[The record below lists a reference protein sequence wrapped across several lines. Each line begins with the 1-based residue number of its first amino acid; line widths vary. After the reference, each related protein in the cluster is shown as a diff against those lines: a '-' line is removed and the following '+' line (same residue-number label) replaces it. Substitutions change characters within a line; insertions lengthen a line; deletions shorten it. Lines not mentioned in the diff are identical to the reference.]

1 MASLQARHS
10 KRCALDR
17 AWTTF
22 AAAAPGKGCTCR
34 PGPAYYVVSSTDAGL
49 VREPA
54 GHNRKEAE
62 RRLRAIEVRIDE
74 NVYEPVDNVTFAEW
88 CDSWLSGL
96 RRKET
101 TRRTYRS
108 SLEYAKQAI
117 GKKPLRKVSTSDVRA
132 FLDHIERTH
141 QLREPPREVS
151 STTLAKHLRHLGAC
165 LQAAKLERKISEN
178 PVRLLAPSA
187 KPKSMRKRPSYFTN
201 DELALLWPQLAEP
214 VVVSYVCRFA
224 VVTGMRFGELAA
236 LRWDDVNLLAGEVEV
251 SRTYSP
257 GIGEIATKSGEP
269 RTVDLVPQAKRL
281 LEEWYPQTSGQGLVF
296 ERATG
301 GYLDGG
307 KVLDLLYAAMESAR
321 IPRVSERGGKRT
333 FHSFRHTFA
342 RITLESGAQ
351 LEWVQAQLGH
361 STIMLTRDL
370 YGAWSRKAEK
380 LAAGRLKGKFV
391 V

>member
-1 MASLQARHS
+1 
-10 KRCALDR
+10 
-17 AWTTF
+17 
-22 AAAAPGKGCTCR
+22 
-34 PGPAYYVVSSTDAGL
+34 VS
-49 VREPA
+49 REPV

-62 RRLRAIEVRIDE
+62 RRLREIEVRLDQ
-74 NVYEPVDNVTFAEW
+74 NVFAPVDNIAFADW
-88 CDSWLSGL
+88 CETWLNGL

-108 SLEYAKQAI
+108 SLEYAKQAV
-117 GKKPLRKVSTSDVRA
+117 GRKPLRKVTTEDVRA
-132 FLDHIERTH
+132 FLDHIEKVNKSKT
-141 QLREPPREVS
+141 PPREVS

-165 LQAAKLERKISEN
+165 LQAAKLEGKLSEN
-178 PVRLLAPSA
+178 PVRLLAPGA
-187 KPKSMRKRPSYFTN
+187 RPKSTRKRPSYFTN
-201 DELALLWPQLAEP
+201 EELGRLWRKLDELP
-214 VVVSYVCRFA
+214 VVSYLCRVA

-236 LRWDDVNLLAGEVEV
+236 LRWDDVNLLSGEIVV
-251 SRTYSP
+251 SRTYAP
-257 GIGEIATKSGEP
+257 GIGEQETKSGKP
-269 RTVDLVPQAKRL
+269 RTVDLVPRAKAL
-281 LEEWYPQTSGQGLVF
+281 LEQWYPQTDGTGLVF
-296 ERATG
+296 EQEIG
-301 GYLDGG
+301 GYVDGG
-307 KVLDLLYAAMESAR
+307 RVLDRLYAAMEAAK

-380 LAAGRLKGKFV
+380 LAARRLKGKFV

>member
-10 KRCALDR
+10 KRCALGR
-17 AWTTF
+17 PWTTF
-22 AAAAPGKGCTCR
+22 AAAAPGRGCTCKA
-34 PGPAYYVVSSTDAGL
+34 GPAYYVVSSTDGGL
-49 VREPA
+49 VREPV

-62 RRLRAIEVRIDE
+62 RRLRAVEVRIDQD
-74 NVYEPVDNVTFAEW
+74 VYEPVDNVTFSDW

-117 GKKPLRKVSTSDVRA
+117 GKKPLRKVTTSDVRA
-132 FLDHIERTH
+132 FLEHIERTH
-141 QLREPPREVS
+141 QSREPPREIS

-187 KPKSMRKRPSYFTN
+187 KPKSKRKRPSYFTN
-201 DELALLWPQLAEP
+201 DELALLWPQLTEP
-214 VVVSYVCRFA
+214 VVLSYFCRFA

-236 LRWDDVNLLAGEVEV
+236 LRWDDVNLFAGEVVV

-257 GIGEIATKSGEP
+257 GFGEITTKSGEP

-281 LEEWYPQTSGQGLVF
+281 LEEWYPRTSGSGLVF
-296 ERATG
+296 ERETG

-321 IPRVSERGGKRT
+321 IPRMSERGGKRT

-380 LAAGRLKGKFV
+380 LAARRLKGKFTV
-391 V
+391 

>member
-10 KRCALDR
+10 KRCALGR
-17 AWTTF
+17 PWTTF
-22 AAAAPGKGCTCR
+22 TAAAPGRGCTCK
-34 PGPAYYVVSSTDAGL
+34 PGPAYYVVSSIDGGL
-49 VREPA
+49 VREPV

-62 RRLRAIEVRIDE
+62 RRLRAVEVRIDE
-74 NVYEPVDNVTFAEW
+74 NVYEPVDNVTFSEW
-88 CDSWLSGL
+88 CDAWLSGL

-117 GKKPLRKVSTSDVRA
+117 GKKPLRKVTTSDVRA

-141 QLREPPREVS
+141 QSREPPQEIS
-151 STTLAKHLRHLGAC
+151 STTLAKHLRHLGVC

-187 KPKSMRKRPSYFTN
+187 KPKSKRKRPSYFTN
-201 DELALLWPQLAEP
+201 DELALLWPQLMEP
-214 VVVSYVCRFA
+214 AVLSYFCRFA

-236 LRWDDVNLLAGEVEV
+236 LRWDDVNLLAGEVV
-251 SRTYSP
+251 VARTYSP
-257 GIGEIATKSGEP
+257 GIGEITTKSGEP

-281 LEEWYPQTSGQGLVF
+281 LEQWYPQTSGHGLVF
-296 ERATG
+296 EREAG
-301 GYLDGG
+301 GYLEGG
-307 KVLDLLYAAMESAR
+307 KVLDLLYAAMENAR

-380 LAAGRLKGKFV
+380 LAARRLKGKFV